1 MIRIDIMTAYLRTK
15 LIDFLYKVA
24 TGSKKVRNLL
34 TPVGAIFFV
43 SFITLF
49 VLLALQ
55 LDKLLKLPQL
65 FSRPFNI
72 ILSVPILFLGLPLIG
87 WSVLH
92 FLRVKGTPVPFNP
105 PPRLVATGPYAYAR
119 NPMLS
124 GAFILLF
131 GLGILIGS
139 FSFAFIFTPLFV
151 VLNVWELKAIEEP
164 ELAKRLGQEYLE
176 YKNKTPMFIP
186 NFRR

>member
-1 MIRIDIMTAYLRTK
+1 MTAYLRTK

-92 FLRVKGTPVPFNP
+92 FLRVK
-105 PPRLVATGPYAYAR
+105 
-119 NPMLS
+119 
-124 GAFILLF
+124 
-131 GLGILIGS
+131 
-139 FSFAFIFTPLFV
+139 
-151 VLNVWELKAIEEP
+151 
-164 ELAKRLGQEYLE
+164 
-176 YKNKTPMFIP
+176 
-186 NFRR
+186 